1 MKKIAIICAL
11 AGAATFAMPASAQ
24 DRSAD
29 PISGTL
35 ELPAA
40 FQPDPRTVDLIAG
53 GSVDASRLGG
63 DCRGNISDSPDV
75 RVVYEA
81 GSGLPLVF
89 TVASDADTTLVIN
102 APDGRWYCNDDK
114 ALLNLNP
121 RVIFRNARAGS
132 YEVWV
137 GKIGNGN
144 GTSQLRVSE
153 VIRD

>member
-24 DRSAD
+24 NRSAD

-35 ELPAA
+35 QLPAA
-40 FQPDPRTVDLIAG
+40 FRPDPRTVDLVAG
-53 GSVDASRLGG
+53 GGVDASRLGRG
-63 DCRGNISDSPDV
+63 CVGNISDSPDV
-75 RVVYEA
+75 RVVYQG

-89 TVASDADTTLVIN
+89 TVASEADTTLVIN
-102 APDGRWYCNDDK
+102 APDGSWYCDDDTSG
-114 ALLNLNP
+114 LDP

-137 GKIGNGN
+137 GKIGDANGAARL
-144 GTSQLRVSE
+144 SVSE
-153 VIRD
+153 IVRD